1 MVSIP
6 LPLIYYL
13 SLSSTQTRQHLV
25 VGLYD
30 CHEGLLRHVDLAHRP
45 HALLALGLFLQKLLL
60 PADVSS
66 IALGEDI
73 LHHCGDLRGGYRLG
87 SDTCLNGD
95 LQAMVMIEQ
104 SRVQSSS
111 VRVTVQYYIRYG

>member
-1 MVSIP
+1 MDQNYI
-6 LPLIYYL
+6 LGLHLTPLIAYLL
-13 SLSSTQTRQHLV
+13 SLSHPLRQQLV

-45 HALLALGLFLQKLLL
+45 HALLALGLFLQQLLL

-66 IALGEDI
+66 VALGEDI

-95 LQAMVMIEQ
+95 LQAMVMIQ
-104 SRVQSSS
+104 Q
-111 VRVTVQYYIRYG
+111 